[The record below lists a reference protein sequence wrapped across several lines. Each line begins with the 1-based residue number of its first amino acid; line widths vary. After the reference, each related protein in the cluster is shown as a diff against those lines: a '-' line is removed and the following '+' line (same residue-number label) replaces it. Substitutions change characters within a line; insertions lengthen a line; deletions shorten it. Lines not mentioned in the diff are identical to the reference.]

1 MEKSIVEVQEKAN
14 ELAEIPV
21 RTPTVKEFKKALK
34 AEHLRREALRDY
46 IGEFFDEG
54 VHFAMTCRRKDGG
67 KWKPVY
73 LKKGEKMLQG
83 DQPGKMEIFQEGAQA
98 AIDVMKC
105 SYIDYPDKEMIEIM
119 GESAKGVIILR
130 GVITSQDGKVVKG
143 YGRGAC
149 SLEDKYGSANNAIK
163 QAQIRCMR
171 NAVIN
176 AFALSDLFLQ
186 DVDDVNNQDLAKK
199 LDASKDERSSMMK
212 KYIDGIFKES
222 KATDKERKQI
232 EDIFDNGPEMYN
244 ILRFINE
251 ITDPEV
257 LALMGSVGKN
267 KGRPYVVEL
276 AKYSGLKLS
285 EFKSMLQTDK

>member
-1 MEKSIVEVQEKAN
+1 MEKELTKVSEK
-14 ELAEIPV
+14 EIAEIPV
-21 RTPTVKEFKKALK
+21 TTPTVKEFKRALK
-34 AEHLRREALRDY
+34 AEHLRREALRAY
-46 IGEFFDEG
+46 IGEFFEEG
-54 VHFAMTCRRKDGG
+54 VHFAMTCRRKIDG
-67 KWKPVY
+67 KWKPIY
-73 LKKGEKMLQG
+73 LKKGEEMLKG

-119 GESAKGVIILR
+119 GDFAKGVIILR
-130 GVITSQDGKVVKG
+130 GVITSQDGKVTKG

-186 DVDDVNNQDLAKK
+186 DVDDVNAQDLAKK
-199 LDASKDERSSMMK
+199 LDAQKDERSSMMRQ
-212 KYIDGIFKES
+212 YIDNVMKVS
-222 KATDKERKQI
+222 KVTDKELKEI
-232 EDIFDNGPEMYN
+232 EGIFDNGPEFYN
-244 ILRFINE
+244 IVRFMNE
-251 ITDPEV
+251 ITDPDI
-257 LALMGSVGKN
+257 LALMGSVGKK

-276 AKYSGLKLS
+276 AKYCGMKLS
-285 EFKSMLQTDK
+285 EFKSMLQSDK

>member
-1 MEKSIVEVQEKAN
+1 MEKSITKVSEERNPAEVPTLVLTAKELKKVLKQEQA
-14 ELAEIPV
+14 
-21 RTPTVKEFKKALK
+21 
-34 AEHLRREALRDY
+34 RREVLRDY
-46 IGEFFDEG
+46 IRDFFKEA
-54 VHFAMTCRRKDGG
+54 VHVSRTSRKWVDG
-67 KWKPVY
+67 KWKPHY
-73 LKKGEKMLQG
+73 LEADEELLKGDKPGKLEIL
-83 DQPGKMEIFQEGAQA
+83 QPGAQTA
-98 AIDVMKC
+98 LDVMKC
-105 SYIDYPDKEMIEIM
+105 TYEDGPDKEIIEIM
-119 GESAKGVIILR
+119 GDDAKGVIILR
-130 GVITSQDGKVVKG
+130 GVVKDSSGKIVG

-149 SLEDKYGSANNAIK
+149 SLKEKYGSANNAIK

-186 DVDDVNNQDLAKK
+186 DVDDANNQDLAKK

-244 ILRFINE
+244 TLRFINE

-257 LALMGSVGKN
+257 HTLMGKVGGN
-267 KGRPYVVEL
+267 KGRAYVVGI
-276 AKYSGLKLS
+276 AKFSGMKLS
-285 EFKSMLQTDK
+285 EFKSMLETDK